1 MNRET
6 FISYLED
13 PQLLNNNSIQGLTDL
28 LNDFPYCQSARL
40 LLTLN
45 FYKEKHFRFDK
56 ELKTTAVFA
65 NSRKT
70 LKKHIDRIDKPTSPV
85 VLPDEHLEDMQKKM
99 PEKETKPASALI
111 SATEKSK
118 TDAEKDK
125 AALSVDELIDEFIKN
140 EPGMSRTGAS
150 FFSPVEAAKVSI
162 VDKENI
168 VSETLANI
176 YFDQGNFEKAINI
189 FKKLSLKFPEKSSYF
204 AALILK
210 VEEEQKK

>member
-6 FISYLED
+6 FISYLKD
-13 PQLLNNNSIQGLTDL
+13 PQLLNRNSIQGLTDL

-65 NSRKT
+65 NNRKT
-70 LKKHIDRIDKPTSPV
+70 LKNHIDRIDKPASPV
-85 VLPDEHLEDMQKKM
+85 VLPDEHPEDMQKKM
-99 PEKETKPASALI
+99 PEKETKPASALR